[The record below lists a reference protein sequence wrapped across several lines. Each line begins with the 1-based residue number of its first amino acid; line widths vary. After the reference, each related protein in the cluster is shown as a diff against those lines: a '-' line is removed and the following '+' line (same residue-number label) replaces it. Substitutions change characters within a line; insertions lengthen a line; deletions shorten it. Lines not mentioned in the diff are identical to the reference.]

1 MGSYASPVAT
11 KIFTPHRW
19 HPALE
24 GFDDFLRQLYRL
36 DAHTI
41 TVLSGRRY
49 RKTHSSEL
57 GRRIRENT
65 PILPSSPRA
74 EKARRL
80 PQTLGQAHL
89 GAPTENAPGQGG
101 VNAAPRLLAGFGR
114 AVARREVLAGNV
126 LQQLVELVDAGLDAG
141 SDVVRAG
148 GRILLQG

>member
-1 MGSYASPVAT
+1 MSGIVLHGNPFRKVDATLSVAHTDRGCSRLEQSKGDWVILEAVEEHLGSYASPVAT

-57 GRRIRENT
+57 GRRIRGHSY
-65 PILPSSPRA
+65 PPVFRS
-74 EKARRL
+74 
-80 PQTLGQAHL
+80 
-89 GAPTENAPGQGG
+89 
-101 VNAAPRLLAGFGR
+101 
-114 AVARREVLAGNV
+114 
-126 LQQLVELVDAGLDAG
+126 GL
-141 SDVVRAG
+141 
-148 GRILLQG
+148 